1 MRGLWIALG
10 RDRSK
15 SLGRLVDAV
24 DFERF
29 CSLRDA
35 LLIQIDF
42 QCRARA
48 LEWVRCTCVVLCLL
62 DVMCD
67 LCLCRV
73 PNICKSTLQ
82 ENATR

>member
-1 MRGLWIALG
+1 MRRLWIALR

-29 CSLRDA
+29 CSLREA

-48 LEWVRCTCVVLCLL
+48 LEWVRYTCV
-62 DVMCD
+62 
-67 LCLCRV
+67 
-73 PNICKSTLQ
+73 I
-82 ENATR
+82 